1 MNRNF
6 AAPPDRL
13 TFAAALV
20 GLGILSLV
28 YGDFALQWQ
37 PVPAW
42 VPGRTALAYLS
53 GVVLLCMAAGLV
65 WQRTAATASRVF
77 FVYVLL
83 WFVLLEVPKIA
94 REPLVEGN
102 WSGAGE
108 IAAILAAGWIL
119 YQTLGQSGESAR
131 GFLAGAR
138 GKRAAAL
145 LLALGVIPIG
155 IAHFVYAPQTIGF
168 VPKWIPFRA
177 FGAYLGGAGHIAAGL
192 GILFGVVPRLAAT
205 MEAGMIAAFTVL
217 VWVPL
222 VIASPKSQLP
232 WTGFFISWIVGAA
245 AWVVAESM
253 RSGASKVHP
262 DLAGLSRPT
271 AMDGSPAKTPA
282 SVTHERGQP
291 TH

>member
-6 AAPPDRL
+6 APAPDRL

-20 GLGILSLV
+20 GLGVLSLV

-53 GVVLLCMAAGLV
+53 GVVLLCMAAGLA
-65 WQRTAATASRVF
+65 WQRTAAAASRVLF
-77 FVYVLL
+77 AYVLL

-108 IAAILAAGWIL
+108 IAAILAGGWIL
-119 YQTLGQSGESAR
+119 FQTLGQGRGSTR
-131 GFLAGAR
+131 GFFAGER
-138 GKRAAAL
+138 GKRVATL

-168 VPKWIPFRA
+168 VPKWIPFRP
-177 FGAYLGGAGHIAAGL
+177 FWAYLGGAGHIAAGL
-192 GILFGVVPRLAAT
+192 GILLGVVPRLAAT
-205 MEAGMIAAFTVL
+205 MEAGMIAVFTAL

-222 VIASPKSQLP
+222 VVASPKSQLP
-232 WTGFFISWIVGAA
+232 WTGLFVSWIVGAA
-245 AWVVAESM
+245 AWVVAASM
-253 RSGASKVHP
+253 RSSASKVHP
-262 DLAGLSRPT
+262 DLAGLPRPT
-271 AMDGSPAKTPA
+271 AMDGSPAQASA
-282 SVTHERGQP
+282 SVMPERGQP